1 MNKYVLVTA
10 ISTHRMRYCI
20 PLDDLQKMNEDMP
33 VHPAWACD
41 SVIMNEVN
49 EFSQDH
55 IGELIVDYN
64 VLTED
69 EILEQFDKDNN
80 YLITW
85 TKEKKLEHI
94 RDWRFDDK

>member
-33 VHPAWACD
+33 VDPAWACD
-41 SVIMNEVN
+41 SVTMNEVN

-94 RDWRFDDK
+94 RNWRFDDK